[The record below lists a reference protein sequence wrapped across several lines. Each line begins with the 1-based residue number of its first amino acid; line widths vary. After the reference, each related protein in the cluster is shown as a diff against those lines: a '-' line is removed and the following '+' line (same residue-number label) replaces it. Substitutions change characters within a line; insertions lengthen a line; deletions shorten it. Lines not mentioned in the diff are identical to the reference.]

1 MSGEFYTGHRRL
13 SRQRLTMTAARF
25 EDGSLSFTHYLEAE
39 PLRWMNHK
47 EEEKPTDKSAP
58 TSTPEIVVYKANE
71 PAAAAD

>member
-25 EDGSLSFTHYLEAE
+25 EDGSLSFTHYLEAA
-39 PLRWMNHK
+39 PLRWMDHKK
-47 EEEKPTDKSAP
+47 EESPTNRSVP
-58 TSTPEIVVYKANE
+58 TSTSEIVVYKANE